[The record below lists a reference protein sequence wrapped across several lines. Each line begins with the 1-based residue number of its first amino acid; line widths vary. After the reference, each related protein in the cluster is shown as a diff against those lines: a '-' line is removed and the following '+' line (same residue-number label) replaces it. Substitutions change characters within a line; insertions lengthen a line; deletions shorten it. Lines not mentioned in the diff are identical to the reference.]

1 MVLFV
6 YEYGYM
12 YLCGVSENG
21 IHQLFFYIIMNYK
34 KPNYET
40 PDMKVFEMHTEG
52 VMCTSDP
59 DNNGLF
65 NITGDDV
72 SDESDAWIIK

>member
-1 MVLFV
+1 
-6 YEYGYM
+6 M

-52 VMCTSDP
+52 VMCTSPQDYY
-59 DNNGLF
+59 GLSY
-65 NITGDDV
+65 ITGDDV
-72 SDESDAWIIK
+72 KDESDAWN

>member
-1 MVLFV
+1 
-6 YEYGYM
+6 M

-40 PDMKVFEMHTEG
+40 PDMRVFEMHIEG
-52 VMCTSDP
+52 VMCLSNEID
-59 DNNGLF
+59 GLCD
-65 NITGDDV
+65 IIGDDV
-72 SDESDAWIIK
+72 QDESKYWN